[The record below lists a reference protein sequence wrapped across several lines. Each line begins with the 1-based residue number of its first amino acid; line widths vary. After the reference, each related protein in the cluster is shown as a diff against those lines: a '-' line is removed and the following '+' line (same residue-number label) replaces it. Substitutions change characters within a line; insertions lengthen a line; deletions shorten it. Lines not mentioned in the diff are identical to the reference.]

1 MDVTRFGEFATPEWG
16 VVKYSENYKRRFVMS
31 FPNET
36 LPKGWLK
43 KTTALHDR
51 LSAQGAL
58 MGQGFCLEHALWFA
72 DGPADAH
79 EEPNFGCNRSR
90 NYVAREAQAV

>member
-1 MDVTRFGEFATPEWG
+1 MDVARFGEFATPEWG
-16 VVKYSENYKRRFVMS
+16 AVKSSENYKRRFVMS

-36 LPKGWLK
+36 LPKGWLQ

-58 MGQGFCLEHALWFA
+58 MDQGFCLEHAL
-72 DGPADAH
+72 
-79 EEPNFGCNRSR
+79 GCRR
-90 NYVAREAQAV
+90 PYGEDWGGTQPQLFRA